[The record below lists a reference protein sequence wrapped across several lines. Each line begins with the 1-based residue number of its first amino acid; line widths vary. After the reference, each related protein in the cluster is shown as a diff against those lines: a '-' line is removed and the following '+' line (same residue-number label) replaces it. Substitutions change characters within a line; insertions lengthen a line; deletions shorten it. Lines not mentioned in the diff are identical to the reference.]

1 VIHTSLL
8 SHTSGDCP
16 RTMRVIAANVAP

>member
-8 SHTSGDCP
+8 SHTSGVCP
-16 RTMRVIAANVAP
+16 RTMRTIAANVAP